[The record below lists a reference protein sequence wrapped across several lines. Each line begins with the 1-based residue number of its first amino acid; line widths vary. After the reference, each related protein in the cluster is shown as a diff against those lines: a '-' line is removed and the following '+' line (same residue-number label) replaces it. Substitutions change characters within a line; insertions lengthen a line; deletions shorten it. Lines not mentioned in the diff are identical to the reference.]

1 MTSGG
6 TGFDP
11 AHLWF
16 LYVPPSMPPLERLT
30 QVTEADLARMHGIG
44 PRAIA
49 RLGDALAAAGL
60 SFATTN

>member
-1 MTSGG
+1 
-6 TGFDP
+6 
-11 AHLWF
+11 
-16 LYVPPSMPPLERLT
+16 MPPLERLT

-60 SFATTN
+60 SFAPRTDPGSAF